1 MCDRQIKLR
10 WYLHCMSSEIF
21 FANCSDSPFTIHCSR
36 FMLLFACIS
45 ILGEITLTGLYE
57 FLYVQDMLQGGLQ
70 SAWHRKGPIKSRSF
84 TVIVFKT
91 LLLEVIVISFGPS
104 LKKKSYKCL
113 QSFANMLWF
122 TQLTY
127 DCQIQESKSYRD
139 TLLPST
145 RKQQLSK
152 INFDYSND
160 NCKKGV
166 LHRGFIC
173 TWPLRSDFSISFAVH
188 E

>member
-104 LKKKSYKCL
+104 LKKNHTNVYNRLQICYDSLNWHMIAKYKK
-113 QSFANMLWF
+113 AKVIE
-122 TQLTY
+122 THY
-127 DCQIQESKSYRD
+127 CQIQESNSYRKSILIIQMIIVKKVFYTGD
-139 TLLPST
+139 
-145 RKQQLSK
+145 LSVLDH
-152 INFDYSND
+152 FDQ
-160 NCKKGV
+160 
-166 LHRGFIC
+166 
-173 TWPLRSDFSISFAVH
+173 T
-188 E
+188 